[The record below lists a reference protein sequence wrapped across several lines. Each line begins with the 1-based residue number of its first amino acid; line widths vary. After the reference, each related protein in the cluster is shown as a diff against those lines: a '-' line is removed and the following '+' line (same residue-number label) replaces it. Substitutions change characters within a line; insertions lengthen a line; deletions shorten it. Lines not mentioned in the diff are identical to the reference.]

1 MSAANV
7 ATTLIEAIVGGLLIL
22 GFMYEEK
29 VITFEQWLM
38 RKIRRLIYNIIVAYE
53 DLRDLAIKLFRK
65 RRSIKKVLF
74 FNTYKYHKRYKAFS
88 KLLGEDNEDALSARQ
103 KYWTCHMIIE
113 MCGLEKA
120 YKAYCKKQQ
129 KNNRVS
135 GN

>member
-1 MSAANV
+1 MSVANIAATV
-7 ATTLIEAIVGGLLIL
+7 IEAIIGGLLIL

-29 VITFEQWLM
+29 VIAFEQWLKK
-38 RKIRRLIYNIIVAYE
+38 KIYKLIYNIIVAYE
-53 DLRDLAIKLFRK
+53 KLRDLLILLFRK

-74 FNTYKYHKRYKAFS
+74 FNTYKYHKRYETFS
-88 KLLGEDNEDALSARQ
+88 KSYGEDNEMTFSARE
-103 KYWTCHMIIE
+103 KYWTCHMLIE
-113 MCGLEKA
+113 ICGLEKA

>member
-1 MSAANV
+1 MANV
-7 ATTLIEAIVGGLLIL
+7 AVTVVEAIIGGLLIL

-29 VITFEQWLM
+29 VIAFEQRLM
-38 RKIRRLIYNIIVAYE
+38 KKICRLIYNIIVAYE
-53 DLRDLAIKLFRK
+53 KLRDFIITLSK

-74 FNTYKYHKRYKAFS
+74 FNTYKYYIRYKTFS
-88 KLLGEDNEDALSARQ
+88 KLLGEDNEDTISSQ
-103 KYWTCHMIIE
+103 TKYWTCHTLIE
-113 MCGLEKA
+113 FCGLEKA

>member
-1 MSAANV
+1 MSLSFAV
-7 ATTLIEAIVGGLLIL
+7 STVIELIIGGLLVL

-29 VITFEQWLM
+29 VIAFEQWM
-38 RKIRRLIYNIIVAYE
+38 MKKVRKLIYNIIVAYE
-53 DLRDLAIKLFRK
+53 ELSDCIVKLFRK
-65 RRSIKKVLF
+65 RRNIKRVLF
-74 FNTYKYHKRYKAFS
+74 YYTYKFEERYRTLG
-88 KLLGEDNEDALSARQ
+88 KLLGEDNEMVVSSRDKHFA
-103 KYWTCHMIIE
+103 CHMVIE